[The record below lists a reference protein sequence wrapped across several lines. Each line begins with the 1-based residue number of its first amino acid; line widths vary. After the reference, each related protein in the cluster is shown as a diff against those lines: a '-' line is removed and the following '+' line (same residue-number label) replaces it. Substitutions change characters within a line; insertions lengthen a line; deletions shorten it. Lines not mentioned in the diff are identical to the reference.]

1 MLISTLLISALMA
14 VNAPIGRLF
23 MRLLN
28 RIISFLTIPFLLLCI
43 GGCGGEKYEN
53 PRIYIDRS
61 YETISSSGGEIDV
74 KIEASDAWGSS
85 IQYDN
90 SNNTGW
96 VSLSSNSGYNSC
108 GIAVLVRPNNG
119 EQRSATVSFYLKG
132 HGNQCELLIVQEG
145 TSSSGG
151 SGSSQLSA
159 PSGLRAS
166 ASGNTISLSWNSVL
180 QASCYYVYNSTSSY
194 GSWSY
199 LGWTEST
206 SCTLRA
212 ESAGTYYFVVTTI
225 DSNGNESS
233 YSNTASCTVSGSGDG
248 GGGGTSKPSVPSGL
262 SAYWDGPTSYPYVVL
277 SWNSVSNATN
287 YQIFRSS
294 SASGSY
300 SKIGDSSYSSYSD
313 NNVSI
318 GKTYYY
324 KVKATNSAGTSD
336 YSNYVSVTLEDT
348 RKPGPVKYGNCTA
361 TSTSITLRWTIPTDP
376 SYGKPAKIVLRLYE
390 PTYKKW
396 VDAQE
401 LSGAATSVTF
411 SFGMWID
418 SDGYVKC
425 GVIPYND
432 YGSGGGTAKVYD
444 TKNKKW
450 IN

>member
-1 MLISTLLISALMA
+1 M
-14 VNAPIGRLF
+14 
-23 MRLLN
+23 
-28 RIISFLTIPFLLLCI
+28 
-43 GGCGGEKYEN
+43 
-53 PRIYIDRS
+53 
-61 YETISSSGGEIDV
+61 
-74 KIEASDAWGSS
+74 
-85 IQYDN
+85 
-90 SNNTGW
+90 
-96 VSLSSNSGYNSC
+96 
-108 GIAVLVRPNNG
+108 
-119 EQRSATVSFYLKG
+119 
-132 HGNQCELLIVQEG
+132 
-145 TSSSGG
+145 
-151 SGSSQLSA
+151 
-159 PSGLRAS
+159 
-166 ASGNTISLSWNSVL
+166 
-180 QASCYYVYNSTSSY
+180 
-194 GSWSY
+194 
-199 LGWTEST
+199 
-206 SCTLRA
+206 
-212 ESAGTYYFVVTTI
+212 
-225 DSNGNESS
+225 
-233 YSNTASCTVSGSGDG
+233 SGSGDG

-376 SYGKPAKIVLRLYE
+376 LYGKPAKIVLRLYE

-401 LSGAATSVTF
+401 LSGTATSVTF